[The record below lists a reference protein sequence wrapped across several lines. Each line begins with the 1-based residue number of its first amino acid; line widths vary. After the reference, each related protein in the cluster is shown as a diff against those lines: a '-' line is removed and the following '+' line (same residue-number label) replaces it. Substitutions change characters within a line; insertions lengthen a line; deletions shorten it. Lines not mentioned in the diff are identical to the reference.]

1 MSGEKTEIAK
11 KVTVSHDGRPSVDP
25 NYLIQTREA
34 QAHLK
39 AIEKVVV
46 SDSLKVVVSD
56 SPKKATDTAT
66 SKKDR

>member
-1 MSGEKTEIAK
+1 MSGEKTELAK

-39 AIEKVVV
+39 AIQ
-46 SDSLKVVVSD
+46 KVVVSD